1 MKNPLGANRQAAG
14 LASPLRPHYE
24 RNVSPR
30 QRNNPVGDAA
40 EAFWRDAR
48 REFAM
53 LAEKFILFLESL
65 IRSQSRSYPDGS
77 PRMLSTSPFVPI
89 KPSSAK

>member
-1 MKNPLGANRQAAG
+1 
-14 LASPLRPHYE
+14 
-24 RNVSPR
+24 
-30 QRNNPVGDAA
+30 
-40 EAFWRDAR
+40 
-48 REFAM
+48 M

-77 PRMLSTSPFVPI
+77 PRVLSTSPFVQI